1 MTMIRSLVTVPT
13 PTARR
18 VPPAGEARGSNDRPP
33 QPRNALVPVPT
44 QRQTEP
50 RSKSTLRA
58 RNAAAEVVVQVIAGN
73 PRRGIRAEAS
83 EQDRYRRAYAA
94 AAAALT
100 PRPRWEKCA

>member
-83 EQDRYRRAYAA
+83 EQDRYRRAYATA
-94 AAAALT
+94 AAAPT

>member
-1 MTMIRSLVTVPT
+1 MIRSLVTVPT

-33 QPRNALVPVPT
+33 QPRNALVPVQT

-83 EQDRYRRAYAA
+83 EQDRYRRAYATA
-94 AAAALT
+94 AAAPT

>member
-13 PTARR
+13 PTSRR
-18 VPPAGEARGSNDRPP
+18 VPPVGKASGSNDRPSQP
-33 QPRNALVPVPT
+33 QNALVPVPT
-44 QRQTEP
+44 QRESEP
-50 RSKSTLRA
+50 RAKTSLRA

-83 EQDRYRRAYAA
+83 EQARYRRAYANA
-94 AAAALT
+94 AATPA

>member
-1 MTMIRSLVTVPT
+1 MTIIRSLVTVPT

-33 QPRNALVPVPT
+33 QRQTALVPVPT
-44 QRQTEP
+44 QRESEP
-50 RSKSTLRA
+50 RAKSSLRA

-83 EQDRYRRAYAA
+83 EQARYRRAYANA
-94 AAAALT
+94 ATSPA